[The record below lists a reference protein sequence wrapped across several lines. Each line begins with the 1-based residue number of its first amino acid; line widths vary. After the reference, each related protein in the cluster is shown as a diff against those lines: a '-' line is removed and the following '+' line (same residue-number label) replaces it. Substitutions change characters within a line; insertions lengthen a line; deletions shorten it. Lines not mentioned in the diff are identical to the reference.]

1 MEKYLLE
8 KFEMILEQEND
19 IKNVSMYVNLEGN
32 WVITYEYNNEKYLI
46 DIERGV

>member
-8 KFEMILEQEND
+8 KFKMILEQESD
-19 IKNVSMYVNLEGN
+19 IKNVNMYVNLEGS

-46 DIERGV
+46 YIDII

>member
-8 KFEMILEQEND
+8 KFKMILEQEDD

-32 WVITYEYNNEKYLI
+32 LVISYEYNNEKYLI
-46 DIERGV
+46 NIDII